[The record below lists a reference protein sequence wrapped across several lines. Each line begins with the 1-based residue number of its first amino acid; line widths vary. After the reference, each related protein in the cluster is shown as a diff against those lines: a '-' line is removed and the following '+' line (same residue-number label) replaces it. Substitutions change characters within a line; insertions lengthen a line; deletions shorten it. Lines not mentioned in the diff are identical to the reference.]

1 MSRLP
6 WLGENAPPEALPPAE
21 SASDEPNG
29 LLAVGGSL
37 EPEWL
42 LHAYVHGAFPWYNAG
57 DPILWWSPDPRAV
70 LRPEQLHISRSLRR
84 RIHAR
89 TYHIRAD
96 TNFAAVID
104 ACAGPR
110 HRNEGT
116 WITEQMKLAYTSL
129 HRLGVAHCFE
139 AWENEQ
145 LVGGL
150 YGVALGQVFFGE
162 SMFAWADDASKVA
175 FAAAVRF
182 LSERGCKLIDCQM
195 PSEHLESLGA
205 VQIPRAEFLSALE
218 TLCASA
224 GAPGSWSVEFARWY
238 EAY

>member
-6 WLGENAPPEALPPAE
+6 WLGENAPPEALPPAD

-42 LHAYVHGAFPWYNAG
+42 LYAYAHGAFPWFNAG

-84 RIHAR
+84 RIRAS

-110 HRNEGT
+110 YRDDGT
-116 WITEQMKLAYTSL
+116 WITEPMKLAYISL
-129 HRLGVAHCFE
+129 HRLGIAHCFE
-139 AWENEQ
+139 AWQGEQ

-175 FAAAVRF
+175 FAAAVNF
-182 LSERGCKLIDCQM
+182 LSERGCKLIDCQV
-195 PSEHLESLGA
+195 PSEHLSSLGA
-205 VQIPRAEFLSALE
+205 VQMPRTEFLKALE
-218 TLCASA
+218 TLCADTRP
-224 GAPGSWSVEFARWY
+224 PGSWTEDFARWY
-238 EAY
+238 NTG